1 MIISAVAAKIKQ
13 IAVITFIGIHSG
25 IILLKSVMLN
35 THPARLRILVTK
47 TTIMDIHIVICSLR
61 DKPREYQCGLA
72 T

>member
-13 IAVITFIGIHSG
+13 IAVIAFIGIHSG
-25 IILLKSVMLN
+25 ITLLKSVMLN

-61 DKPREYQCGLA
+61 DKPREYQCSLA